1 MKLPRFLALSLV
13 AALAAAQLS
22 GCSTSA
28 SGGSSR
34 TTGQAADDAAL
45 SKKVKAKIVAEAGLK
60 DADKINVTTNRGV
73 VTLAGFVES
82 LEEVQRTAEAAKK
95 VEGVQRV
102 RNDLIIAPGARG

>member
-1 MKLPRFLALSLV
+1 MKLPRALALSLV

-45 SKKVKAKIVAEAGLK
+45 TAKVKAKIAAEAGLK
-60 DADKINVTTNRGV
+60 DAAKIDVTTNRGV
-73 VTLAGFVES
+73 VQLSGFVES
-82 LEEVQRTAEAAKK
+82 LDELKRAAEAARK
-95 VEGVQRV
+95 VEGVQQV

>member
-1 MKLPRFLALSLV
+1 MKLPRVLALSLV

-45 SKKVKAKIVAEAGLK
+45 TAKVKAKIVADAGLK
-60 DADKINVTTNRGV
+60 NPDKINVTTNRGV
-73 VTLAGFVES
+73 VLLAGFVES
-82 LEEVQRTAEAAKK
+82 LDEVNRAAEAAKK
-95 VEGVQRV
+95 VDGVQRV
-102 RNDLIIAPGARG
+102 RNDVIIAPEARG